1 MITEIWFKKDD
12 ASDEVAIRLPVL
24 PSEYERVTSTSYEDS
39 SVLSLGN
46 VAIFKSNGLTKM
58 SFSSFFPAKY
68 YPFCAYTDIKD
79 PYDYVSYLKDW
90 KNKGTVIRV
99 ILTGTDINQQ
109 MKITDFT
116 YGENDGTGDVYYTV
130 DFVEHRQIIIP
141 KITTETTTQ
150 RPTTTT
156 TTTTNTTTN
165 TTTQK
170 THKVVSGD
178 CLWNIAKKYYGK
190 GSEYPKIQNANT
202 TKYPSLKNN
211 PNYIQVGWELIIP

>member
-46 VAIFKSNGLTKM
+46 VATFKSNGLTKM

-90 KNKGTVIRV
+90 KNKGTVVRV

-116 YGENDGTGDVYYTV
+116 YGEKDGTGDVYYTV
-130 DFVEHRQIIIP
+130 DFVEHRQIIVP
-141 KITTETTTQ
+141 KITTDTVIE
-150 RPTTTT
+150 RPNKN
-156 TTTTNTTTN
+156 TTNVSN
-165 TTTQK
+165 TTVQRTY
-170 THKVVSGD
+170 KVVKGD
-178 CLWNIAKKYYGK
+178 CLWNIAQKYYGK
-190 GSEYPKIQNANT
+190 GSEYPKIQNANIS
-202 TKYPSLKNN
+202 KYPSLKSN
-211 PNYIQVGWELIIP
+211 PNYIQIGWELIIP